1 MADFTELKRLNLPV
15 ALGLGIVLYACG
27 LFLYRLYLS
36 PIAAFPGLLL
46 ARATFW
52 YEFYHNWVKNG
63 QYYRRIEEM
72 HKKYGILRF
81 FQPTFFVLSFI
92 AVSNTETG
100 PIVRVTPSELH
111 IMDPLYFNQVFVT
124 HSVRKSNS
132 YPRSILGLGFD
143 GKE

>member
-1 MADFTELKRLNLPV
+1 MADLMESKWLPV
-15 ALGLGIVLYACG
+15 AAGLGIVLYACG
-27 LFLYRLYLS
+27 LFLYRLCFS
-36 PIAAFPGLLL
+36 PIAAFPGPLL

-72 HKKYGILRF
+72 HKKYGIFQF
-81 FQPTFFVLSFI
+81 FLKAAFFFLFFI

-132 YPRSILGLGFD
+132 YPRSIRGLGFD